1 VTEATLHR
9 LLVLLGVIA
18 VAAIAAGVTLAVS
31 GYSSGGAFAVAAA
44 CVGVLSTLATTS
56 RPEANA

>member
-1 VTEATLHR
+1 
-9 LLVLLGVIA
+9 VIA
-18 VAAIAAGVTLAVS
+18 VAAIGAGVALALS

-56 RPEANA
+56 RGEKPTPD